1 MKLFAIS
8 YCAPPQPSQ
17 QAIQVARLLHHV
29 DARVVLL
36 HARDVQYT
44 GGERQYPD
52 FFARV
57 AVLPVHDPGPR
68 LGPLAQR
75 AALRWLPLYQNCP
88 DRYGRWRRRA
98 LGPALASIG
107 AARPDALVSFGMP
120 MSSHLLA
127 LALKRRTGLPWLAH
141 FSVPWAD
148 SPFHRGSWLE
158 QQFNLGM
165 ERRVVDAADGL
176 LFTSSRTRELVMG
189 KYPAARLGAAG
200 VLPHA
205 WDLAPVASMARRLRD
220 GCARLPA
227 PDPAGPEQVARSFR
241 QFVQE
246 AIARSRVG
254 P

>member
-8 YCAPPQPSQ
+8 YCAPPQPTA
-17 QAIQVARLLHHV
+17 QAIQVACLLHHL
-29 DARVVLL
+29 DARVTLL
-36 HARDVQYT
+36 HGRDVQCT
-44 GGERQYPD
+44 GGGRQQSD

-75 AALRWLPLYQNCP
+75 AAVRWLPLYLSCP
-88 DRYGRWRRRA
+88 DRFGRWRRRA

-141 FSVPWAD
+141 FSVPWSD
-148 SPFHRGSWLE
+148 SPFHRSSWLE
-158 QQFNLGM
+158 HQFNLAM
-165 ERRVVDAADGL
+165 ERRVVEAADGL
-176 LFTSSRTRELVMG
+176 LFTSSRTRELVMR
-189 KYPAARLGAAG
+189 KYPAARLGVAG
-200 VLPHA
+200 VLPQA
-205 WDLAPVASMARRLRD
+205 SGMAPVPA
-220 GCARLPA
+220 GARLPA
-227 PDPAGPEQVARSFR
+227 PQERRPEHVARAFR

-246 AIARSRVG
+246 AIARSRVR